1 MKQNY
6 LDNIEIDGYE
16 DALNQN
22 VDVEELETATP
33 FLTVLDIDASDSM
46 SDYSDDSDR
55 HSGIMSDCLRN
66 CKTAIINSKQ
76 ADEMLL
82 AKITFDD
89 NVNVGGFVKPE
100 DLDCGYSTGGYTALN
115 DSIIAGRKLIL
126 DYMDQIRNNGGTPRG
141 CLVILSDGWNNVSRA
156 TDADARKAIADLRKQ
171 EITVAFI
178 TFGNEASGI
187 AQSLGVDSK
196 NILDCQNDEHGLRMA
211 LNMVS
216 KSAISASKRAS
227 AGLGTGDTGFFDV

>member
-1 MKQNY
+1 MKENY
-6 LDNIEIDGYE
+6 LDTIEIDGYE

-33 FLTVLDIDASDSM
+33 FLTVLDIDASGSM
-46 SDYSDDSDR
+46 SDYSDR
-55 HSGIMSDCLRN
+55 CGGIMGDCLRN

-115 DSIIAGRKLIL
+115 DSIIAGRRLIL

-141 CLVILSDGWNNVSRA
+141 CLVILSDGWNNASRA
-156 TDADARKAIADLRKQ
+156 TDADARKAIADLKKQ

-178 TFGNEASGI
+178 TFGSEASGI

-227 AGLGTGDTGFFDV
+227 VGLGTGDTGFFDV

>member
-1 MKQNY
+1 M
-6 LDNIEIDGYE
+6 D
-16 DALNQN
+16 
-22 VDVEELETATP
+22 ELETATP
-33 FLTVLDIDASDSM
+33 FLTVLDIDASGSM
-46 SDYSDDSDR
+46 GDYSDSN
-55 HSGIMSDCLRN
+55 SGIMGDCLRN
-66 CKTAIINSKQ
+66 CKNAVINSKQ

-82 AKITFDD
+82 AKITFND
-89 NVNVGGFVKPE
+89 NVDIGGFVKPE
-100 DLDCGYSTGGYTALN
+100 NLDCTYNTGGVTALN
-115 DSIIAGRKLIL
+115 DSIVAGRKLIL

-141 CLVILSDGWNNVSRA
+141 CLVILSDGCNNASRA
-156 TDADARKAIADLRKQ
+156 TDADARKAIDDLQKK

-178 TFGNEASGI
+178 TFGPDASGI
-187 AQSLGVDSK
+187 AQNLGVESK

>member
-1 MKQNY
+1 MNSN

-33 FLTVLDIDASDSM
+33 FLTVLVIDASGSM
-46 SDYSDDSDR
+46 CDYSDSY
-55 HSGIMSDCLRN
+55 SGIMGDCLRN
-66 CKTAIINSKQ
+66 CKNAIVNSKQ

-82 AKITFDD
+82 AKITFDED
-89 NVNVGGFVKPE
+89 VNMGGFVKPE
-100 DLDCGYSTGGYTALN
+100 DLDCTYSTGGRTALY
-115 DSIIAGRKLIL
+115 DAVIAARKLIL
-126 DYMDQIRNNGGTPRG
+126 DYMDQILNTGGTPRG
-141 CLVILSDGWNNVSRA
+141 CVVVLSDGWDNESSA
-156 TDADARKAIADLRKQ
+156 TDADTRKAVADMQKH

-178 TFGNEASGI
+178 TFGSGASGI

-196 NILDCQNDEHGLRMA
+196 NILDCQNDEHSLRMA

-227 AGLGTGDTGFFDV
+227 AGLGTGNTGFFDV